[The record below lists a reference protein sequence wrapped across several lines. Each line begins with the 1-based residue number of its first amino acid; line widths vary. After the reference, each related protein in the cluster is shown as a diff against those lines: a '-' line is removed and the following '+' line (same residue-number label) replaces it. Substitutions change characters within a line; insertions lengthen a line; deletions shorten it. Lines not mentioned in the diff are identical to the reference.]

1 MDYYTK
7 ADAKRAIRNAGEV
20 IKFCKSKIP
29 KDRL

>member
-1 MDYYTK
+1 MNYYTK

-29 KDRL
+29 KNRL